1 MLPLATDADVHGA
14 VVRGLRRSVPE
25 IDLVTAQEAGLR
37 TALDPAVLEWA
48 ATDGRVLV
56 TQDQNTMIGYAYDR
70 VRAGLPMPGLLV
82 IGGGVTIGQ
91 AINELAVVAGCGLP
105 EDFKD
110 RVQFLP
116 L

>member
-1 MLPLATDADVHGA
+1 MLPLATDADVHGG
-14 VVRGLRRSVPE
+14 VIRGLRRHVPD
-25 IDLVTAQEAGLR
+25 IDLVRAQEVGLR
-37 TALDPAVLEWA
+37 TAGDPAVLGWA
-48 ATDGRVLV
+48 AAEGRVLV
-56 TQDQNTMIGYAYDR
+56 TQDQNTMTGHAYDR

-91 AINELAVVAGCGLP
+91 AINELVLVACCGLP
-105 EDFKD
+105 QDFEN